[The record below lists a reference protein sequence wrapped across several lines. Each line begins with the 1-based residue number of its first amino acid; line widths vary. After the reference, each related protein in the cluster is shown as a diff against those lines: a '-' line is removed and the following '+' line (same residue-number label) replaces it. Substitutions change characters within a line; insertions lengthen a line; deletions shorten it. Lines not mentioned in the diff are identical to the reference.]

1 MPRDFSSFQTAAI
14 SHTTYLIHA
23 ALIRDTE
30 MEFQPPNE
38 KEKEKLGKNGLR
50 KEKEK
55 NRIWASY
62 AFNVTLWLLQ
72 IFPLW
77 FV

>member
-30 MEFQPPNE
+30 MEFQPHNETE
-38 KEKEKLGKNGLR
+38 KEKKDGKIRKIEKR
-50 KEKEK
+50 KKRRTREEQTY
-55 NRIWASY
+55 RL
-62 AFNVTLWLLQ
+62 VTSLM
-72 IFPLW
+72 
-77 FV
+77 